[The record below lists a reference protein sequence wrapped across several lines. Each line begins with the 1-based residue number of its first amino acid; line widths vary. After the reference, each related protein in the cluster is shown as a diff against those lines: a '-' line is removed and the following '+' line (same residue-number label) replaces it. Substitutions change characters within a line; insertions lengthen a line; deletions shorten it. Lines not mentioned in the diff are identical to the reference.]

1 VKIKYSGPEISRL
14 FLKISVLFRNFYPFY
29 ENAAVVPFIYQEIIF
44 CPVNFLLYGEL
55 RREFSG
61 KSSPWFFWIK
71 EAGHMNITLIGMAGA
86 GKSTIGKAL
95 AKRLNYTFID
105 VDGMI
110 TKKTGM
116 PLQALIDKQGD
127 SALIRFEEEAILEL
141 EQVDNCIISP
151 GGSVVYSEKAME
163 HLKKISK
170 IVFLDAPFRSI
181 VRRIPNARKRGIVG
195 LRDRSL
201 KELFEERLVLYRKYA
216 DFSIRLKGREN
227 VQGIAGRII
236 QLCFEPEP

>member
-1 VKIKYSGPEISRL
+1 
-14 FLKISVLFRNFYPFY
+14 
-29 ENAAVVPFIYQEIIF
+29 
-44 CPVNFLLYGEL
+44 
-55 RREFSG
+55 
-61 KSSPWFFWIK
+61 
-71 EAGHMNITLIGMAGA
+71 MNITLIGMAGA

-95 AKRLNYTFID
+95 ARRLNYTFID
-105 VDGMI
+105 VDGLI
-110 TKKTGM
+110 TEKAGM

-127 SALIRFEEEAILEL
+127 SALIRFEEEAILGL

-151 GGSVVYSEKAME
+151 GGSVVYSKKAME
-163 HLKKISK
+163 HLKKVSK

-181 VRRIPNARKRGIVG
+181 VKRTPNARKRGIVG

-227 VQGIAGRII
+227 IQRVAGRII
-236 QLCFEPEP
+236 QLCFETEA